1 MHDWLEELNQI
12 FAALP
17 ARLRQRH
24 LTVWGAAAVLT
35 ILMSAGL
42 GRLQIDTTM
51 ESFFFDDD
59 PVRRLHERFKD
70 TFGSDEGV
78 YIVYEA
84 RDGDIFSP
92 TSLTAVRG
100 LQEELLAANE
110 NDDAQGPSPL
120 HHIVDVTTIVNASY
134 LEVREDTLVSRDFV
148 EQIPETADRRRE
160 LRSRALAHKDYP
172 GFYLS
177 NDSRYGGI
185 WIRTDLGTVPFEA
198 EEDEATSALL
208 ESDLAAQFDD
218 AEPPTRVPK
227 RPVTMAEYAEFVAA
241 LAEVTGKQTYTRSL
255 ILHSVGNPVVM
266 GFFNDVLVTEIEG
279 LFVGALLIMMI
290 VLGVLF
296 RSLSGVVWPVA
307 IVIVSSIFTLGLVA
321 WLGLK
326 LSLMISVL
334 MILILVVGIADSVH
348 ILSGYLHYCREGSE
362 HNRALEQVFRKS
374 GLACL
379 LTSATTALGMLSLA
393 IVPIPPIR
401 NFGLSAAIGVTA
413 AFFFTMLLLPLMLDL
428 WPPFRGQL
436 EARTAAP
443 EPPRMPWVQRFV
455 QSLEPF
461 SSRWPVPVVL
471 VFTAIGAVGAYG
483 VSRIQVDTNFVE
495 IIRPG
500 LPVRTAHELVDR
512 VMGGTQSMEIYMDFG
527 ATDALK
533 DPRAINAME
542 TLQRLLEEEHPEF
555 VVRTESLAN
564 VVKNSF
570 QVLNEDREEMYRIP
584 QERPALAQTLLLFD
598 LANPEDRER
607 MVPDDYSE
615 GRISVRLLNYGS
627 SEYLE
632 FFEAVQAQSQ
642 EVFAPLRDDYPA
654 LEVGVTGSLP
664 LIMRMSDY
672 IGQAQIQSF
681 ALVLVVVTFLLLIV
695 FGSAK
700 AGLVAMVP
708 NIYPVLITFGVMGLW
723 DVPLDSDTLIIAPL
737 MIGIAVDDTIHFIT
751 HYRAF
756 VLETGSTQRAIA
768 STIREVGQAITFTS
782 VILVLGFLVLLSSNH
797 QGLANFGFLIG
808 IAFVTAVLAD
818 LLLLPS
824 LLTLFRVRFAR

>member
-290 VLGVLF
+290 VLGV
-296 RSLSGVVWPVA
+296 
-307 IVIVSSIFTLGLVA
+307 
-321 WLGLK
+321 
-326 LSLMISVL
+326 
-334 MILILVVGIADSVH
+334 
-348 ILSGYLHYCREGSE
+348 
-362 HNRALEQVFRKS
+362 
-374 GLACL
+374 
-379 LTSATTALGMLSLA
+379 
-393 IVPIPPIR
+393 
-401 NFGLSAAIGVTA
+401 
-413 AFFFTMLLLPLMLDL
+413 
-428 WPPFRGQL
+428 
-436 EARTAAP
+436 
-443 EPPRMPWVQRFV
+443 
-455 QSLEPF
+455 
-461 SSRWPVPVVL
+461 
-471 VFTAIGAVGAYG
+471 
-483 VSRIQVDTNFVE
+483 
-495 IIRPG
+495 
-500 LPVRTAHELVDR
+500 
-512 VMGGTQSMEIYMDFG
+512 
-527 ATDALK
+527 
-533 DPRAINAME
+533 
-542 TLQRLLEEEHPEF
+542 
-555 VVRTESLAN
+555 
-564 VVKNSF
+564 
-570 QVLNEDREEMYRIP
+570 
-584 QERPALAQTLLLFD
+584 
-598 LANPEDRER
+598 
-607 MVPDDYSE
+607 
-615 GRISVRLLNYGS
+615 
-627 SEYLE
+627 
-632 FFEAVQAQSQ
+632 
-642 EVFAPLRDDYPA
+642 
-654 LEVGVTGSLP
+654 
-664 LIMRMSDY
+664 
-672 IGQAQIQSF
+672 
-681 ALVLVVVTFLLLIV
+681 
-695 FGSAK
+695 
-700 AGLVAMVP
+700 
-708 NIYPVLITFGVMGLW
+708 
-723 DVPLDSDTLIIAPL
+723 
-737 MIGIAVDDTIHFIT
+737 
-751 HYRAF
+751 
-756 VLETGSTQRAIA
+756 
-768 STIREVGQAITFTS
+768 
-782 VILVLGFLVLLSSNH
+782 
-797 QGLANFGFLIG
+797 
-808 IAFVTAVLAD
+808 
-818 LLLLPS
+818 
-824 LLTLFRVRFAR
+824 